1 MARLRYVNP
10 DLDDTETLAPL
21 VERIREQRSGKLLEL
36 YRMLLHSPP
45 VADGW
50 LHLGTAVRYQA
61 ALDGRSR
68 ELAICR
74 VGQLNGARYEWD
86 HHVPLAR
93 REGVSEEQLEA
104 LSDWPSSVHF
114 DARQRA
120 LLAYAD
126 AMTRDV
132 AVPDEIFDPLT
143 EHFDEREVVELTATI
158 AFYNMV
164 SRFLVA
170 LAIEDEKP

>member
-10 DLDDTETLAPL
+10 DLGDTETLGPL

-158 AFYNMV
+158 A
-164 SRFLVA
+164 
-170 LAIEDEKP
+170 